1 MNKKEN
7 NNKVWVSVEDLTN
20 NVSTKDLEQ
29 NEFAHTEGTETS
41 EHSRRDFLKYMGF
54 GLTAA
59 TVASCE
65 TPVKT
70 AIPYVIKPEEIV
82 PGVATYFASAIV
94 EGGDVLPALVKTREG
109 RPIKIEGN
117 PGDKKN
123 PTFTA
128 GGTCAR
134 SQASIL
140 ELYDTNR
147 LKGAGDV
154 AKLLEAEKVQNTKQ
168 RKDAEAKAMLSWA
181 NLDKAV
187 KAGLNGQI
195 RIVSHTNNSPTFK
208 AAVEAFKGKYPSAQ
222 LVQYDPISYSA
233 ILEANEKM
241 YNKAWIPAYHFD
253 KAMCV
258 VGIEADFLGTW
269 VSPVEYSKDYIKNRK
284 VTDKDLA
291 VGADKTMSTHI
302 QFESRMS
309 LTGSNADHRVLIKP
323 SEWAAAVGMLYT
335 EVAKE
340 TGNSAAALGFTPT
353 FAWGKATKSIQST
366 AKKLVANARKA
377 LVVCGINDVNIQM
390 TVNAINEM
398 LGAVNSTLTLT
409 KDMHSKQRLGRDGAI
424 QSLVN
429 DMEAGSVGAIIV
441 CDGANPAYDV
451 PGLGAKFATAL
462 PKVAMTVSCGL
473 TLNET
478 AQHCKYVAPAPHTL
492 ESWGDA
498 EPKKG
503 EIYVVQPTIAPLFST
518 RQVGESLLVWAGIST
533 SYHDLMKETWKNKMF
548 PAQSNYMTFQS
559 FWNNSLH
566 NGWFKTS
573 TTIAENTTVTPVID
587 ANTPE
592 LPTGME
598 PAPEPT
604 ANLGIVG
611 AVAALSQKKETGL
624 EVTFYESIQLGSGQ
638 HANNPWL
645 QEMPDPI
652 MRTTWDNFIQIP
664 LKWNRGSGYASLNDL
679 KDGDIATI
687 TVNGADY
694 KLPVFRTFGQMDNTV
709 SIALGYG
716 RTRAGKAGNGVGT
729 DLFPAV
735 KGFNF
740 SGTGSLSENQGHDGL
755 FACVQMHHTYGL
767 TTSNTQEDVDNDTKG
782 ETVLGE
788 TKEHTYA
795 TGEKKP
801 FNVDEHN
808 EGFQGALIERS
819 VFFQSTAKDAA
830 VEVAKLEKKREGY
843 QYLNSKGLYPDRKEF
858 YGMGHHWGMA
868 VDLNSCTGCGACTV
882 ACMAENNVPVVGKY
896 EVNNVHEMTW
906 LRIDRYFYGDEET
919 PNAVYMP
926 MMCQH
931 CDNAPCEN
939 VCPVAATNHSS
950 EGLNQ
955 MTYNRCVGTRYCAN
969 NCPFKVRRFNWLD
982 YTSADIFPS
991 NEVDMNRGTGGED
1004 YNYMNDNLTRMV
1016 LNPDVTVRSRG
1027 VIEKCSFC
1035 VQRIQEGKLSAKVE
1049 GRKLKD
1055 TDVTPACAQACST
1068 GAILFGDDNN
1078 PNSEVYKLQRT
1089 KRSYIA
1095 LEETNV
1101 RSSINYLMKVINK
1114 DENFA

>member
-20 NVSTKDLEQ
+20 NISTNDLQQ

-54 GLTAA
+54 GITAA

-94 EGGDVLPALVKTREG
+94 QGGDVLPALVKTREG
-109 RPIKIEGN
+109 RPIKIDGN
-117 PGDKKN
+117 PGDGKN
-123 PTFTA
+123 KTFS
-128 GGTCAR
+128 GGGSCAR
-134 SQASIL
+134 SQASVL

-147 LKGAGDV
+147 LKGPGNV
-154 AKLLEAEKVQNTKQ
+154 AKLLEAEVIKNKIQ
-168 RKDAEAKAMLSWA
+168 RKEADEAAMLSWA
-181 NLDKAV
+181 DLDKAV
-187 KAGLNGQI
+187 KAGLKGEI

-208 AAVEAFKGKYPSAQ
+208 AAVELFKGKYPSAK
-222 LVQYDPISYSA
+222 LVQYDPISCSA
-233 ILEANEKM
+233 MIEANEKM
-241 YNKAWIPAYHFD
+241 YNQPWIPAYHFD
-253 KAMCV
+253 KAMCIV
-258 VGIEADFLGTW
+258 AIEADFLGPW
-269 VSPVEYSKDYIKNRK
+269 LSHVEHSKDYIKNRK
-284 VTDKDLA
+284 VTDKDLEI
-291 VGADKTMSTHI
+291 GADKTMSTHI

-309 LTGSNADHRVLIKP
+309 LTGSNADHRVLVKP

-335 EVAKE
+335 EVAKA
-340 TGNSAAALGFTPT
+340 TGKSATALSFTPT
-353 FAWGKATKSIQST
+353 FAWTKATKAIKDT
-366 AKKLVANARKA
+366 AKKLVKNGSKS

-409 KDMHSKQRLGRDGAI
+409 KDTHSKQRLGRDEAAL
-424 QSLVN
+424 SLVT
-429 DMEAGSVGAIIV
+429 DMKNGAVGAIII
-441 CDGANPAYDV
+441 CDGANPAYDL
-451 PGLGAKFATAL
+451 PGLAADFTTAL
-462 PKVAMTVSCGL
+462 PKVALSVSLGL

-478 AQHCKYVAPAPHTL
+478 AAKCKYVAPDHHNL

-503 EIYVVQPTIAPLFST
+503 EIYVVQPTISPLFST
-518 RQVGESLLVWAGIST
+518 RQAGESLLVWAGIST
-533 SYHDLMKETWKNKMF
+533 SYHDFMKETWKNKMF

-566 NGWFKTS
+566 NGWFETS
-573 TTIAENTTVTPVID
+573 TTIAETVMTTVAATEGTDTEAATV
-587 ANTPE
+587 AT
-592 LPTGME
+592 
-598 PAPEPT
+598 PT
-604 ANLGIVG
+604 ASGVEG
-611 AVAALSQKKETGL
+611 AIAALTQKKPAGL
-624 EVTFYESIQLGSGQ
+624 EVTFYESVQLGAGQ

-664 LKWNRGSGYASLNDL
+664 LKWNRGSGYDSLNGL

-687 TVNGADY
+687 TVNGGKY
-694 KLPVFRTFGQMDNTV
+694 TLPVFRTFGQMDNTV

-729 DLFPAV
+729 NLFPAV
-735 KGFNF
+735 KGFSL
-740 SGTGSLSENQGHDGL
+740 SGTGSLSEYEGHDDL

-767 TTSNTQEDVDNDTKG
+767 TTVNTKEDVANDPTKKAV
-782 ETVLGE
+782 EGE
-788 TKEHTYA
+788 TKIHTYA
-795 TGEKKP
+795 TGEEKP

-830 VEVAKLEKKREGY
+830 KEVAKLAKKREGY

-882 ACMAENNVPVVGKY
+882 ACMAENNVPVVGKF

-991 NEVDMNRGTGGED
+991 NEVDMNRGTDGEE

-1016 LNPDVTVRSRG
+1016 LNPDVTVRTRG

-1035 VQRIQEGKLSAKVE
+1035 VQRIQEGKLAAKVE

-1078 PNSEVYKLQRT
+1078 PDSEVYKLQRT
-1089 KRSYIA
+1089 QRSYIA

-1114 DENFA
+1114 DEDFA

>member
-7 NNKVWVSVEDLTN
+7 KNRVWISAEDLAN
-20 NVSTKDLEQ
+20 DISTLDASQ
-29 NEFAHTEGTETS
+29 NEFAHTEETENS

-65 TPVKT
+65 IPVKK

-82 PGVATYFASAIV
+82 PGVATYFASAV
-94 EGGDVLPALVKTREG
+94 VQGGDVLPALIKTREG
-109 RPIKIEGN
+109 RPIKIDGN
-117 PGDKKN
+117 PGHGKEK
-123 PTFTA
+123 TFT
-128 GGTCAR
+128 GEGSCAR

-147 LKGAGDV
+147 LKGAGV
-154 AKLLEAEKVQNTKQ
+154 VSKLLEAEKIQNKKQ
-168 RKDAEAKAMLSWA
+168 QKEAEAAAMLSWA
-181 NLDKAV
+181 DLDKAV
-187 KAGLNGQI
+187 KAGLSGQI

-208 AAVEAFKGKYPSAQ
+208 AAVEAFKGKYPNTQ
-222 LVQYDPISYSA
+222 LVQYDPISCSA
-233 ILEANEKM
+233 MIEANERM
-241 YNKAWIPAYHFD
+241 YNKPWIPSYHFD
-253 KAMCV
+253 KAMCI
-258 VGIEADFLGTW
+258 VGIEADFLGPW
-269 VSPVEYSKDYIKNRK
+269 ISHVEYSKDYIKNRK
-284 VTDKDLA
+284 VTDQDIKT
-291 VGADKTMSTHI
+291 GADKTMSTHI

-340 TGNSAAALGFTPT
+340 TGNTPASLSFAPK
-353 FAWGKATKSIQST
+353 FAWKKASKAIKDT
-366 AKKLVANARKA
+366 AKKLVKNAPRA

-390 TVNAINEM
+390 VVNAINEM
-398 LGAVNSTLTLT
+398 LGATNSTLTLT
-409 KDMHSKQRLGRDGAI
+409 NDTHSKQRLGRDAAI

-429 DMEAGSVGAIIV
+429 DMNSGAVGALIV
-441 CDGANPAYDV
+441 CDGANPAYDI
-451 PGLGAKFATAL
+451 PGLAADFAKAL
-462 PKVAMTVSCGL
+462 PKVGMSVSFGG

-478 AQHCKYVAPAPHTL
+478 AALCKYVAPDHHNL

-503 EIYVVQPTIAPLFST
+503 EIYVVQPTISPLFST
-518 RQVGESLLVWAGIST
+518 RAAGESLLAWAGVST
-533 SYHDLMKETWKNKMF
+533 SYHDFMKDNWKTTMF

-559 FWNNSLH
+559 FWNNTLH
-566 NGWFKTS
+566 NGWFKATSAIAETVVETANDSTS
-573 TTIAENTTVTPVID
+573 TAEPVVSG
-587 ANTPE
+587 ASNV
-592 LPTGME
+592 
-598 PAPEPT
+598 A
-604 ANLGIVG
+604 G
-611 AVAALSQKKETGL
+611 AVAALAQGKGGAI
-624 EVTFYESIQLGSGQ
+624 EVTFYESVQLGAGQ

-664 LKWNRGSGYASLNDL
+664 LKWNGNSGYDSLNGL

-687 TVNGADY
+687 TVNGAEY
-694 KLPVFRTFGQMDNTV
+694 QLPVFRTFGQMEGTV
-709 SIALGYG
+709 AIALGYG

-740 SGTGSLSENQGHDGL
+740 SGTGSLSEYEGHDDL

-767 TTSNTQEDVDNDTKG
+767 TTTDEATGKTKMH
-782 ETVLGE
+782 
-788 TKEHTYA
+788 KYA
-795 TGEKKP
+795 TGEEKP

-819 VFFQSTAKDAA
+819 VFFQSTAKDLSK
-830 VEVAKLEKKREGY
+830 EVKKLAKKREGY
-843 QYLNSKGLYPDRKEF
+843 QYLNSKGLYPDHEV

-882 ACMAENNVPVVGKY
+882 ACMAENNVPVVGKF
-896 EVNNVHEMTW
+896 EVNNIHEMTW

-991 NEVDMNRGTGGED
+991 NEVDMNRGIDDAES
-1004 YNYMNDNLTRMV
+1004 YNYMNENLTRMV
-1016 LNPDVTVRSRG
+1016 LNPDVTVRTRG

-1035 VQRIQEGKLSAKVE
+1035 IQRIQEGKLAAKVE
-1049 GRKLKD
+1049 GRKLQD
-1055 TDVTPACAQACST
+1055 SDVTPACQQACST
-1068 GAILFGDDNN
+1068 GAIIFGDDNN

-1089 KRSYIA
+1089 KRSYIP

-1101 RSSINYLMKVINK
+1101 RSSVNYLMKVINK

>member
-20 NVSTKDLEQ
+20 NISTSDLEQ
-29 NEFAHTEGTETS
+29 NEFAHTEGTEPS

-82 PGVATYFASAIV
+82 PGVATYFASALV
-94 EGGDVLPALVKTREG
+94 QGGDVLPALVKTREG

-117 PGDKKN
+117 PGDKKD

-154 AKLLEAEKVQNTKQ
+154 AKLLKAEEVKNLKERKEAE
-168 RKDAEAKAMLSWA
+168 AGAMLSWTD
-181 NLDKAV
+181 LDKAV
-187 KAGLNGQI
+187 KAGLKGQI
-195 RIVSHTNNSPTFK
+195 RIVSHTNNSPTFM

-222 LVQYDPISYSA
+222 LVQYDPISNSA
-233 ILEANEKM
+233 MIEANEKM

-258 VGIEADFLGTW
+258 VAIEADFLGTW
-269 VSPVEYSKDYIKNRK
+269 ISPVEYSTDYIKNRK
-284 VTDKDLA
+284 VTDADLKI
-291 VGADKTMSTHI
+291 GADKTMSTHI

-340 TGNSAAALGFTPT
+340 TGNSATALGFTPT
-353 FAWGKATKSIQST
+353 FAWSKADKAIKDT
-366 AKKLVANARKA
+366 AKKLVKNARKA

-409 KDMHSKQRLGRDGAI
+409 KDMHSKQRLGRDGSA
-424 QSLVN
+424 QSLVT
-429 DMEAGSVGAIIV
+429 DMKNGSVGAIIV
-441 CDGANPAYDV
+441 CDGANPAYDL
-451 PGLGAKFATAL
+451 PGLAEDFVTAL
-462 PKVAMTVSCGL
+462 PNVAMSVSLSL
-473 TLNET
+473 TLDET
-478 AQHCKYVAPAPHTL
+478 AAKCKYVAPAPHSL

-503 EIYVVQPTIAPLFST
+503 EIYVVQPTISPLFST
-518 RQVGESLLVWAGIST
+518 RQAGESLLVWAGMTT
-533 SYHDLMKETWKNKMF
+533 SYHDFMKETWKNKMF

-559 FWNNSLH
+559 FWNNTLH

-573 TTIAENTTVTPVID
+573 TTISEMVVETVTETPIV
-587 ANTPE
+587 AVPE
-592 LPTGME
+592 LTDVEPIPT
-598 PAPEPT
+598 
-604 ANLGIVG
+604 VSG
-611 AVAALSQKKETGL
+611 AESAIAALTQTKLEGL
-624 EVTFYESIQLGSGQ
+624 EVTFYESVQIGSGQ

-664 LKWNRGSGYASLNDL
+664 LKWNRDSGYASLKDL
-679 KDGDIATI
+679 KDGDFATI
-687 TVNGADY
+687 TIDSKEY

-729 DLFPAV
+729 NLFPAV
-735 KGFNF
+735 KAFNL
-740 SGTGSLSENQGHDGL
+740 SGTGSLSEYQGHDGL
-755 FACVQMHHTYGL
+755 YACVQMHHTYGL
-767 TTSNTQEDVDNDTKG
+767 TTVNTAEDVANDLTG
-782 ETVLGE
+782 EAKLGE

-819 VFFQSTAKDAA
+819 VFFQSTAQDAA
-830 VEVAKLEKKREGY
+830 VEVEKLVKKREGY

-991 NEVDMNRGTGGED
+991 NEVDMNRGTDGAD

-1016 LNPDVTVRSRG
+1016 LNPDVTVRTRG

-1089 KRSYIA
+1089 QRSYIA

>member
-20 NVSTKDLEQ
+20 DISTNDLQQ
-29 NEFAHTEGTETS
+29 NEFAHTEGTENS

-82 PGVATYFASAIV
+82 PGVATYFASAV
-94 EGGDVLPALVKTREG
+94 VQGGDVLPALVKTREG

-117 PGDKKN
+117 PGSKKDK
-123 PTFTA
+123 TFTE

-154 AKLLEAEKVQNTKQ
+154 AKLLEAEKIKNTKQ
-168 RKDAEAKAMLSWA
+168 RNEAEAKAMLSWA
-181 NLDKAV
+181 DLDKAV

-233 ILEANEKM
+233 IIEANEKM
-241 YNKAWIPAYHFD
+241 YNKPWIPAYHFD

-284 VTDKDLA
+284 VTDQDIK

-323 SEWAAAVGMLYT
+323 SEWGAAVGMLYT

-340 TGNSAAALGFTPT
+340 TGNSAAALGFTPS
-353 FAWGKATKSIQST
+353 FAWKKAPKAIKDT

-398 LGAVNSTLTLT
+398 LGAVNATMTLT
-409 KDMHSKQRLGRDGAI
+409 KDMHSKQRLGRDAAV
-424 QSLVN
+424 QALVN
-429 DMEAGSVGAIIV
+429 DMKSGAVNAIIV
-441 CDGANPAYDV
+441 CDGANPAYDI
-451 PGLGAKFATAL
+451 PGMAADFATAL
-462 PKVAMTVSCGL
+462 PKVGMSVSLGL

-478 AQHCKYVAPAPHTL
+478 AALCKYVAPDHHTL
-492 ESWGDA
+492 EAWGDA

-518 RQVGESLLVWAGIST
+518 RQAGESLLAWAGIST
-533 SYHDLMKETWKNKMF
+533 TYHDFMKETWKNKMF
-548 PAQSNYMTFQS
+548 PAQSDYMTFQS
-559 FWNNSLH
+559 FWNNTLH

-573 TTIAENTTVTPVID
+573 SPIVENIIETPVVD

-592 LPTGME
+592 LPTDVE
-598 PAPEPT
+598 PTPEPS
-604 ANLGIVG
+604 NLGIVG
-611 AVAALSQKKETGL
+611 AVAALSQKKSDGL
-624 EVTFYESIQLGSGQ
+624 EVTFYESVQLGAGQ

-664 LKWNRGSGYASLNDL
+664 LKWDGGSGYTSLNNL

-687 TVNGADY
+687 TIDGKPY
-694 KLPVFRTFGQMDNTV
+694 QLPVFRTFGQMDNTV

-729 DLFPAV
+729 DLFPAI
-735 KGFNF
+735 KGF
-740 SGTGSLSENQGHDGL
+740 SYAGAGSVSEYEGHDGL

-767 TTSNTQEDVDNDTKG
+767 TTTDEATGKTKM
-782 ETVLGE
+782 
-788 TKEHTYA
+788 HTYA
-795 TGEKKP
+795 TGEEKP

-808 EGFQGALIERS
+808 EGFQGALIDRS
-819 VFFQSTAKDAA
+819 VFFHSTAK
-830 VEVAKLEKKREGY
+830 EVAKDVKELAEKRKGY

-882 ACMAENNVPVVGKY
+882 ACMAENNVPVVGKF
-896 EVNNVHEMTW
+896 EVNNIHEMTW
-906 LRIDRYFYGDEET
+906 LRIDRYFYGNEET

-991 NEVDMNRGTGGED
+991 NEVDMNRGIDDAES

-1016 LNPDVTVRSRG
+1016 LNPDVTVRTRG

-1035 VQRIQEGKLSAKVE
+1035 IQRIQEGKLAAKVE

-1055 TDVTPACAQACST
+1055 SDVTPACAQACST
-1068 GAILFGDDNN
+1068 GAIVFGDDNN

-1089 KRSYIA
+1089 QRAYIP

-1101 RSSINYLMKVINK
+1101 RSSVNYLMKVVNK